1 MKSKSWTVVVSHGAG
16 VAELYRKRYGCAVTA
31 DTYRRRARDLAIG
44 QYGYISSAEAGEL
57 GIPVVE
63 LGKLADRGQIR
74 HVAYGLYR
82 FDDLPPTRYDQFY
95 EAVARV
101 GGDAHLTGDAVLA
114 LHELALVNP
123 RQIRVGTSRRVR
135 TVLPDWIKVVRE
147 NVDPGDLT
155 RYELIPS
162 VTVAHAIRACR
173 GTVISERLLA
183 AVDDARRQGLIT
195 GNEEGELR
203 SLLRDAA

>member
-1 MKSKSWTVVVSHGAG
+1 MTGTFRRKAR
-16 VAELYRKRYGCAVTA
+16 ELA
-31 DTYRRRARDLAIG
+31 LG
-44 QYGYISSAEAGEL
+44 QYGYISTLEAGQL

-82 FDDLPPTRYDQFY
+82 FDDIPPTRYDQFY

-114 LHELALVNP
+114 LHELAQVNP

-135 TVLPDWIKVVRE
+135 AALPDWIKVVRE
-147 NVDPGDLT
+147 SVDPDDLT
-155 RYELIPS
+155 RFELIPS
-162 VTVAHAIRACR
+162 TTVAFAIRACL
-173 GTVISERLLA
+173 GTVISERLKLA
-183 AVDDARRQGLIT
+183 LDEARRQGLVT
-195 GNEEGELR
+195 PAEHSRLHAELR
-203 SLLRDAA
+203 GAA